1 MKINTTWS
9 QKDWEKALEKVW
21 KLSRDFEEILN
32 FGLDHDF
39 ISSSDIIHASDIY
52 KDPNK
57 EYDESEIEDFIK
69 SVPFSDL
76 MKAIQDEYSLDEIL
90 FELPS
95 HEILEN
101 FDKSDLLEELDGS
114 CELEEH
120 DEEIREETYNEY
132 IDEWTEELKDQD
144 KDLINKL
151 NDCNSDDFHIFLCK
165 ALNVGYY
172 DPSVID
178 KLRDKLKNNT
188 YNIDYERRINTGEN

>member
-1 MKINTTWS
+1 MKINTTWTI
-9 QKDWEKALEKVW
+9 KDWQNALKKVW
-21 KLSRDFEEILN
+21 KLSRNFEEILE
-32 FGLDHDF
+32 FGLEHGF
-39 ISSSDIIHASDIY
+39 ITSSDIIHASDIY

-132 IDEWTEELKDQD
+132 IDEWAEELKDQD

-178 KLRDKLKNNT
+178 KLIDKLKNNT

>member
-1 MKINTTWS
+1 MKINTSWS
-9 QKDWEKALEKVW
+9 QADWNKALKKVW
-21 KLSRDFEEILN
+21 ELSRNFEEILE
-32 FGLDHDF
+32 FGLEHGF
-39 ISSSDIIHASDIY
+39 ITSSDIIHASDIY

-57 EYDESEIEDFIK
+57 EYDEEEIDNFVK

-76 MKAIQDEYSLDEIL
+76 MKSIQDEYSLDEIL

>member
-1 MKINTTWS
+1 MKINTTWTI
-9 QKDWEKALEKVW
+9 KDWQNALKKVW
-21 KLSRDFEEILN
+21 KLSRNFEEILE
-32 FGLDHDF
+32 FGLEHGF
-39 ISSSDIIHASDIY
+39 ITSSDIIHASDIY

-132 IDEWTEELKDQD
+132 IDEWAEELKDQD